1 MLCFNGKPAG
11 NNTTDFAPTD
21 ELKPDFSIYSI
32 NLIVHLSKE
41 RSKKKT

>member
-1 MLCFNGKPAG
+1 MLCLNGKPVLNKTA
-11 NNTTDFAPTD
+11 DSAPTA

-41 RSKKKT
+41 CSQTKT